1 MERPAR
7 QALKQKI
14 ADAETGLEASL
25 NQGSTAADL
34 NRHDRTLQTLDRLI
48 KRFPA
53 REAPSWHLPLF
64 VAAVA
69 LSLLGIAALV
79 KLRGPLVT
87 VDARLSTLVVSAA
100 ADGAGLSSDAAI
112 PLKSLEVA
120 GDAQAKAITDPA
132 TSISSLK
139 LAAGTIVVLEQ
150 RASCFEIQIP
160 IAQRASKAGMT
171 LGLDLLVLHPAKVP
185 GQLPTPVE
193 LRAKPGTTVTICG
206 DLPSNYALSG
216 SVDSITLYRRQP
228 GDPVRGFADMRTPSI
243 VSGKLRLPHVNR
255 VSDLQDTDML
265 SLDGIVRGWI
275 FVFPAPAM
283 RVVFS
288 GNVNR
293 LVSVSPTPEGGSDS
307 LEPSLLEWFTKSP
320 LATAVF
326 GLVTGSV
333 GLLWAIGRY
342 FGFLVR

>member
-14 ADAETGLEASL
+14 ADAEVGLETSL
-25 NQGSTAADL
+25 TQESTTADL
-34 NRHDRTLQTLDRLI
+34 SRHDKTLRMLDRLI
-48 KRFPA
+48 GRFPA
-53 REAPSWHLPLF
+53 SEAPSWQLPLL

-69 LSLLGIAALV
+69 LSLLGVAEIV

-100 ADGAGLSSDAAI
+100 ADGAGMSSDAEI

-132 TSISSLK
+132 TSISSLRV
-139 LAAGTIVVLEQ
+139 AAGTTVVLEQ

-160 IAQRASKAGMT
+160 IAQRAPKASVE
-171 LGLDLLVLHPAKVP
+171 LGLDLLILHPAKAP
-185 GQLPTPVE
+185 GQLPRPME

-206 DLPSNYALSG
+206 DFPPNYALSG
-216 SVDSITLYRRQP
+216 SVESIDLYRRQP
-228 GDPVRGFADMRTPSI
+228 GDPARGFADMRTPSI
-243 VSGKLRLPHVNR
+243 VSGKLRMPQVNR
-255 VSDLQDTDML
+255 ATDLQDTEML
-265 SLDGIVRGWI
+265 SLDSVARGWI
-275 FVFPAPAM
+275 FVFPAPVM

-293 LVSVSPTPEGGSDS
+293 LISVSPTPEGGSAS

-326 GLVTGSV
+326 GLVTGLV
-333 GLLWAIGRY
+333 GLLWALGRY
-342 FGFLVR
+342 FGFLAR

>member
-1 MERPAR
+1 
-7 QALKQKI
+7 
-14 ADAETGLEASL
+14 
-25 NQGSTAADL
+25 
-34 NRHDRTLQTLDRLI
+34 
-48 KRFPA
+48 
-53 REAPSWHLPLF
+53 
-64 VAAVA
+64 
-69 LSLLGIAALV
+69 
-79 KLRGPLVT
+79 
-87 VDARLSTLVVSAA
+87 
-100 ADGAGLSSDAAI
+100 
-112 PLKSLEVA
+112 
-120 GDAQAKAITDPA
+120 
-132 TSISSLK
+132 
-139 LAAGTIVVLEQ
+139 
-150 RASCFEIQIP
+150 
-160 IAQRASKAGMT
+160 
-171 LGLDLLVLHPAKVP
+171 
-185 GQLPTPVE
+185 
-193 LRAKPGTTVTICG
+193 
-206 DLPSNYALSG
+206 
-216 SVDSITLYRRQP
+216 
-228 GDPVRGFADMRTPSI
+228 MRTPSI